1 MDYAAPHP
9 PAHLAAPTAGSRV
22 RDFARRWTAAR
33 CVSRAAA
40 LAYFAIFSLA
50 PILVIVVAVGTMV
63 VEAQALR
70 ASLLAQVYRMV
81 GVDGV
86 RLVTAMLDGASEHP
100 RGWYALIAGG
110 ILIVSATTAFSELK
124 DALDAILGGTAS
136 GKRSLLSVLC
146 SRVMAFVLV
155 LALAL
160 VLMLAMVA
168 NAFIRAATSATAEA
182 FGWERIPGLTLA
194 SEGVSI
200 GGAFLLFAAI
210 YWLLP
215 ARRMGVRA
223 ILGAA
228 ALTTLLVTA
237 GRMAIGV
244 YLSHSTVS
252 LAFGAAGSMA
262 MVLLWTYYAA
272 LSFLAGTVVAAIVND
287 PAHQPVR
294 PQEADPR

>member
-9 PAHLAAPTAGSRV
+9 PPSIASATIGSRL
-22 RDFARRWTAAR
+22 REFAFRWTAAR
-33 CVSRAAA
+33 CGSRAAA

-50 PILVIVVAVGTMV
+50 PILVIVVAVGSML

-70 ASLLAQVYRMV
+70 ASLLAQVYRMM
-81 GVDGV
+81 GIDGV
-86 RLVTAMLDGASEHP
+86 RLVTAMLDGASAQP
-100 RGWYALIAGG
+100 RGWYALVAGG
-110 ILIVSATTAFSELK
+110 ILVMSATTAFAELK
-124 DALDAILGGTAS
+124 DALDAILGGTAPER
-136 GKRSLLSVLC
+136 RSMLSAVC
-146 SRVMAFVLV
+146 SRVMSFVLV

-168 NAFIRAATSATAEA
+168 NAFIRAASSATAAA

-194 SEGVSI
+194 SEAVSV

-210 YWLLP
+210 YGLLP
-215 ARRMGVRA
+215 ARRMSLRA

-228 ALTTLLVTA
+228 ALTTLLATV

-287 PAHQPVR
+287 PGHEPLRTHAS
-294 PQEADPR
+294 DPR

>member
-1 MDYAAPHP
+1 MDYAASHASAPV
-9 PAHLAAPTAGSRV
+9 AAPTAGTRV
-22 RDFARRWTAAR
+22 RDFIRRWTAAR

-50 PILVIVVAVGTMV
+50 PILVIVVAVGSML

-70 ASLLAQVYRMV
+70 SSLLSQVYRMV
-81 GVDGV
+81 GIDGV
-86 RLVTAMLDGASEHP
+86 RLVTAMLDGASEQP
-100 RGWYALIAGG
+100 RGWYASIAFG
-110 ILIVSATTAFSELK
+110 ILVVSATTAFAELK
-124 DALDAILGGTAS
+124 DALDAVLGTTAPEDE
-136 GKRSLLSVLC
+136 SVFALLC
-146 SRVMAFVLV
+146 SRVTSFLLV

-160 VLMLAMVA
+160 VLMLAMIA
-168 NAFIRAATSATAEA
+168 NAFIRAATAATAET
-182 FGWERIPGLTLA
+182 FGWERIPLLTIA

-200 GGAFLLFAAI
+200 AGAFLLFAAI

-215 ARRMGVRA
+215 ARRMGLRA

-228 ALTTLLVTA
+228 AFTTLLVTV
-237 GRMAIGV
+237 GRLAIGV

-272 LSFLAGTVVAAIVND
+272 LSFLAGTVAAAIVND

-294 PQEADPR
+294 LHATDPR

>member
-9 PAHLAAPTAGSRV
+9 PAPVAAPTTGSRL
-22 RDFARRWTAAR
+22 RDFAHRWTAAR

-50 PILVIVVAVGTMV
+50 PILVIVVAVGSFV

-70 ASLLAQVYRMV
+70 TSLLAQVYRMV
-81 GVDGV
+81 GIDGV

-100 RGWYALIAGG
+100 RGLYALVAGA
-110 ILIVSATTAFSELK
+110 ILVMSATTAFSELK
-124 DALDAILGGTAS
+124 DALDAILGTTS
-136 GKRSLLSVLC
+136 PEKRSMLSAVC
-146 SRVMAFVLV
+146 SRVMSFVLV

-168 NAFIRAATSATAEA
+168 NAFIRAATAATAEA
-182 FGWERIPGLTLA
+182 FGWERIPILKIA
-194 SEGVSI
+194 SEAVSI

-215 ARRMGVRA
+215 ARKMGTRA

-228 ALTTLLVTA
+228 ALTTLLVTV
-237 GRMAIGV
+237 GRVAIGI

-287 PAHQPVR
+287 PGHQPVR
-294 PQEADPR
+294 PHGSDPR